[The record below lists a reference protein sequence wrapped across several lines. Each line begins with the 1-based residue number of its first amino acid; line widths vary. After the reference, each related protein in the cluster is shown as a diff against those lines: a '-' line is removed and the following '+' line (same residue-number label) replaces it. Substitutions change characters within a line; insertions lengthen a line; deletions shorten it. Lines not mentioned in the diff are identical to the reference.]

1 VVFYVQQHNEVMPN
15 AALGGRTPDEVFWG
29 EAADL
34 VERLREKHQVA
45 IAERMA
51 ANRRL
56 ECGECTVLRE
66 SQATSEPT
74 GAVTAKTGTIPE
86 MSQLRTR
93 SEGRS

>member
-1 VVFYVQQHNEVMPN
+1 MPD
-15 AALGGRTPDEVFWG
+15 AELTRRTPEEVFRG

-34 VERLREKHQVA
+34 VERLRERYRVV
-45 IAERMA
+45 ISERMA

-56 ECGECTVLRE
+56 ECGACTVPRE
-66 SQATSEPT
+66 SQVIGEPT
-74 GAVTAKTGTIPE
+74 GVVTAKTGMIPE